1 MKKLIILFTVA
12 LLSFAPVDARRKTK
26 VKSTPN
32 RTEQLAS
39 VNSRI
44 DKNVI
49 QKEIEKRIF
58 QNEHELDVLLNDVL
72 VEAKS
77 HLGKRYVWATRGPK
91 TFDCSGFVYY
101 VFKQF
106 GYNFSPSSR
115 NQYTLGEKVERKE
128 AKKGDLIFFHSR
140 KHPNGVGHV
149 GIVYEVLEDGTI
161 TFIHASVKKGISIA
175 RLEGYY
181 ERNFVGIKRVLK

>member
-1 MKKLIILFTVA
+1 MLCFG
-12 LLSFAPVDARRKTK
+12 SVDSKRRTKTK
-26 VKSTPN
+26 SKTV
-32 RTEQLAS
+32 RTEQLA
-39 VNSRI
+39 NAKPRI
-44 DKNVI
+44 DKSNI
-49 QKEIEKRIF
+49 QKDFEQKII
-58 QNEHELDVLLNDVL
+58 QSDQELDALLDDIL
-72 VEAKS
+72 IEAKS
-77 HLGKRYVWATRGPK
+77 HIGKRYVWATRGPK

-149 GIVYEVLEDGTI
+149 GIVYEVKDDGKI
-161 TFIHASVKKGISIA
+161 VFIHASVKKGISLA
-175 RLEGYY
+175 ELDGYY

>member
-1 MKKLIILFTVA
+1 MKKLLILFTVA
-12 LLSFAPVDARRKTK
+12 LLSFAPMDAKRKTK
-26 VKSTPN
+26 AKSTPN

-39 VNSRI
+39 VKSRI
-44 DKNVI
+44 DRNTI
-49 QKEIEKRIF
+49 QKEIEKRVV
-58 QNEHELDVLLNDVL
+58 QSEHELDVLLDDIL
-72 VEAKS
+72 IEAKS

-115 NQYTLGEKVERKE
+115 NQFTLGEKVERKE
-128 AKKGDLIFFHSR
+128 ARKGDLIFFHSR
-140 KHPNGVGHV
+140 KFPKGVGHV
-149 GIVYEVLEDGTI
+149 GIVYEVLDDGTI
-161 TFIHASVKKGISIA
+161 LFIHASVKKGISIA
-175 RLEGYY
+175 ELDGYY